1 MIISRKVQKPRALD
15 ILTNRNSVSVVMAAI
30 MTLYF
35 FSLLLSNFKIKPQ
48 YLSSSPLVNF
58 FHRKIFE
65 YLLPMKEKH
74 IKV

>member
-1 MIISRKVQKPRALD
+1 MIISRKVQKPHALD
-15 ILTNRNSVSVVMAAI
+15 ILTNRNSVSVVMAI

-35 FSLLLSNFKIKPQ
+35 FALLLSNFKIKPQ
-48 YLSSSPLVNF
+48 YLSSSPTVNF

-65 YLLPMKEKH
+65 DLLPMKEKH